1 MGEIRIAIAGV
12 GNCASSLLQ
21 GIQYYRENG
30 NSLGLLHEK
39 LGGYGI
45 DDIKV
50 VAAFDIDVDK
60 IGKDV
65 SKAIYAKPNKA
76 PKINELEKT
85 GVKVQMGPSPDI
97 AGEITMSEI
106 KKADEETVDITSV
119 LKKANAD
126 VLVNLISGGSDK
138 ASRLY
143 AEAAVKAGCGF
154 LNATPSGIV
163 NDLSVSS
170 AFKKAGLPVVGDD
183 LMSQMGA
190 TAVHIGLLEFLDK
203 RGVKIEESYQLDV
216 GGGGESINTLEK
228 TKESKRIIKTEAVK
242 KHVPYDFELVS
253 GSADFVD
260 FLINGRDSFFYV
272 KGKYFG
278 GSDFVLD
285 MKLSTE
291 DGPNSGAVL
300 VDVIRGLKI
309 AMDKGAGGP
318 LEAVSAYGFKRPPR
332 RYMMQE
338 AYKQFREFTS

>member
-1 MGEIRIAIAGV
+1 MGDIRIAIAGI

-50 VAAFDIDVDK
+50 VAAFDIDVNK

-65 SKAIYAKPNKA
+65 SEAIYAEPNKA
-76 PKINELEKT
+76 PRINELERT

-97 AGEITMSEI
+97 ADAVTMSQI
-106 KKADEETVDITSV
+106 KKADAEAVDVASV
-119 LKKANAD
+119 LREAKAD

-143 AEAAVKAGCGF
+143 SEAALEAGCGF

-163 NDLSVSS
+163 NDLSVAS
-170 AFKKAGLPVVGDD
+170 AYRKAGLPVAGDD

-203 RGVKIEESYQLDV
+203 RGVKIEKSYQLDV
-216 GGGGESINTLEK
+216 GGGSESINTLEK
-228 TKESKRIIKTEAVK
+228 TKETKRLIKTEAVK

-278 GSDFVLD
+278 GADFVLD

-309 AMDKGAGGP
+309 AMDKGTGGP

-332 RYMMQE
+332 RFMMQE
-338 AYKQFREFTS
+338 SYKRFREFTS

>member
-1 MGEIRIAIAGV
+1 MGDIRIAIAGV

-30 NSLGLLHEK
+30 NNLGLLHEK
-39 LGGYGI
+39 LRGYGI

-50 VAAFDIDVDK
+50 VAAFDIDVNK

-65 SKAIYAKPNKA
+65 SKAIYAEPNKA
-76 PKINELEKT
+76 PRINELEKT

-97 AGEITMSEI
+97 VDDVTMSQI
-106 KKADEETVDITSV
+106 KKADVEAVDVASV
-119 LKKANAD
+119 LREANTD
-126 VLVNLISGGSDK
+126 VLVNLISGGSNK

-143 AEAAVKAGCGF
+143 SEAALEAGCGF
-154 LNATPSGIV
+154 LNATPSCIV
-163 NDLSVSS
+163 NDLSVAS

-203 RGVKIEESYQLDV
+203 RGVKIEKSYQLDV

-228 TKESKRIIKTEAVK
+228 TKETKRVIKTEAVK
-242 KHVPYDFELVS
+242 KHIPYEFELVS

-278 GSDFVLD
+278 GADFILD

-338 AYKQFREFTS
+338 AYQKFREFTS